1 MSTLYSAGAVYPP
14 FSLGS
19 IDTSGNSTTYHINVN
34 NFANHAIQFTIAD
47 ISNNVVVR
55 MQGSIDGTNWF
66 NMDSADTTVT
76 TNGTYVIHS
85 VIPTVYIRLYFVS
98 RDTALLG
105 SLSSIYYYGST

>member
-19 IDTSGNSTTYHINVN
+19 IDTSGNTTTYHINVN
-34 NFANHAIQFTIAD
+34 NYDSHTIQFTAAD
-47 ISNNVVVR
+47 VSNNVVVR

-66 NMDSADTTVT
+66 NMESADTTIT
-76 TNGTYVIHS
+76 ASGTYVIHS
-85 VIPTVYIRLYFVS
+85 TIPTVYIRLYFVS

-105 SLSSIYYYGST
+105 SLSNIYYYGI